1 MPTQFLM
8 STQSKA
14 LIRPTKAWLA
24 VLAIGLFVSGCTTSE
39 PLTSPNG
46 RPGFSVNCSGGG
58 GGRWSACYEEA
69 SRLCPQGYVVIDRI
83 GDTDTMVSETDGDL
97 SFQTM
102 VSREL
107 MIECR

>member
-1 MPTQFLM
+1 MTLKTQTKIAVPLLLASALM
-8 STQSKA
+8 A
-14 LIRPTKAWLA
+14 
-24 VLAIGLFVSGCTTSE
+24 GCTTSS

-46 RPGFSVNCSGGG
+46 RPGFTVNCSGGG

-69 SRLCPQGYVVIDRI
+69 SNLCPNGYVVIDRV
-83 GDTDTMVSETDGDL
+83 GDTDAMVSEIDGDL
-97 SFQTM
+97 NLQTM

>member
-1 MPTQFLM
+1 M
-8 STQSKA
+8 SMQIKP
-14 LIRPTKAWLA
+14 INRPARAWTA

-46 RPGFSVNCSGGG
+46 LPGFSVDCSA
-58 GGRWSACYEEA
+58 GRWSDCYEEA
-69 SRLCPQGYVVIDRI
+69 SQLCPHGYVVIDRV
-83 GDTDTMVSETDGDL
+83 GDTDTLVSETDGDL

-102 VSREL
+102 ASREL